1 MRRKLLVPLQLF
13 ALIAIAAA
21 LQAADTGKVQRT
33 PSGHPDLSGNYDSG
47 TLTPLNRPTAFGDKL
62 YMTVDEANKLAAAEK
77 ELLSRAGESSDP
89 NRAAPKVGGAAPF
102 NAADQERNEFGAG
115 NVGGYNAF
123 WIDRGSDAFTVD
135 GKFRTSIIYEPKN
148 GRQPQMTPKGMQ
160 HMIAGF
166 GSFAYQNDG
175 TANWLDKPG
184 PGPFDGPESLALAE
198 RCLLGFS
205 AGPPMLPGLYNN
217 FKRIVQT
224 DKNVVI
230 LMEMVHDARIVRIDS
245 QHIPAEQQKWL
256 GDSIGHWEG
265 DTLVVDTTNFRPET
279 GLYGG
284 DENLH
289 LTEKFTRQP
298 DGNLL
303 YNFTV
308 NDPTAWSAPWSGEYT
323 WKASSEHVYEYAC
336 HEGNY
341 AMGNILRGA
350 RLLEKE
356 YKPGSAKPAAKES
369 GGR

>member
-1 MRRKLLVPLQLF
+1 MRRESR
-13 ALIAIAAA
+13 ALILLLASVAVASA
-21 LQAADTGKVQRT
+21 VHGADGKGLRRT
-33 PSGHPDLSGNYDSG
+33 ASGHPDLSGSYDSG
-47 TLTPLNRPTAFGDKL
+47 TLTPLNRPAAFGDKL
-62 YMTVDEANKLAAAEK
+62 YMTVEEANKIAKDEQ
-77 ELLSRAGESSDP
+77 ELLARAGEQSDP
-89 NRAAPKVGGAAPF
+89 DRDAPKVGGAAPF
-102 NAADQERNEFGAG
+102 NAPDQQRSEFGAG

-135 GKFRTSIIYEPKN
+135 GKFRTSIIYEPEN
-148 GRQPQMTPKGMQ
+148 GRQPAMTPQGMKR
-160 HMIAGF
+160 MMTGF
-166 GSFAYQNDG
+166 ASFTYENDG
-175 TANWLDKPG
+175 TASWLDKPG

-198 RCLLGFS
+198 RCILGFS

-224 DKNVVI
+224 DTHVMI
-230 LMEMVHDARIVRIDS
+230 LMEMVHDARVVRLDS
-245 QHIPAEQQKWL
+245 EHIPADQRKWL
-256 GDSIGHWEG
+256 GDSIGWWEG
-265 DTLVVDTTNFRPET
+265 DTLVIDTTNFRSET

-289 LTEKFTRQP
+289 LVEKLTRQP

-303 YNFTV
+303 YGFTV
-308 NDPTAWSAPWSGEYT
+308 TDPTAWTSPWSGEYT
-323 WKASSEHVYEYAC
+323 WKASPERVYEYAC

-356 YKPGSAKPAAKES
+356 HRSDRAAAKQES